1 MNRSVALL
9 SLLLAS
15 TGCAGAARSA
25 STGTAAPAADKSA
38 VASTAKPKVIC
49 RTEKPIGSN
58 IARTVC
64 RSPEEIEAERQ
75 ATQDAIHNAPKSGV
89 SPPIN

>member
-15 TGCAGAARSA
+15 TGCAGARSA
-25 STGTAAPAADKSA
+25 SSGTAAPTADKSA
-38 VASTAKPKVIC
+38 VASTTAKPKVIC
-49 RTEKPIGSN
+49 RTEKPLGSN
-58 IARTVC
+58 IARTIC

-75 ATQDAIHNAPKSGV
+75 AAQDAIHNAPKSGA
-89 SPPIN
+89 SMRGD